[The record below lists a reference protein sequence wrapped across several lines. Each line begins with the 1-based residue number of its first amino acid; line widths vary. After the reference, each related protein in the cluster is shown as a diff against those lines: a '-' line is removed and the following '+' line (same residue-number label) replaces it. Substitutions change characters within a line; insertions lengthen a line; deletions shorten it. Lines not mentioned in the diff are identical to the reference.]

1 MKTQITNNLPRSSMF
16 QRTKSSTRSRINLV
30 LLGIVCVGLVGTLPA
45 QTGNAQSVLYVNADA
60 VEAGDGTSWVD
71 AYNDLQ
77 DALAVAVA
85 GDQIWV
91 AAGTYVPSATSARDA
106 TFQLKSG
113 VGLYGGFAGTE
124 ADHKE
129 RDPVVNRTILSGDL
143 NGNDRIVSTPEGL
156 AGEATRSD
164 NSYHVVTGSG
174 ADETAVLDGFTIS

>member
-91 AAGTYVPSATSARDA
+91 AAGTYVPGGPGDRIA
-106 TFQLKSG
+106 TFQLRTG
-113 VGLYGGFAGTE
+113 VGIYGGFAGTE
-124 ADHKE
+124 ASRDE
-129 RDPVVNRTILSGDL
+129 RDPATNLTVLSGDL
-143 NGNDRIVSTPEGL
+143 NGNDLEVLTPPGPHERAL
-156 AGEATRSD
+156 AIGQ
-164 NSYHVVTGSG
+164 
-174 ADETAVLDGFTIS
+174 